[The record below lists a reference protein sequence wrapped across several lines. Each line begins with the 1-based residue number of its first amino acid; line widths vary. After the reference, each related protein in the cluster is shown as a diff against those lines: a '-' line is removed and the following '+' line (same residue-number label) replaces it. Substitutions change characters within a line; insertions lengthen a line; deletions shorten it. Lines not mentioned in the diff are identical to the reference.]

1 MLVHWPVL
9 LYDEYYS
16 EARRHAE
23 DDPQADLEKAW
34 SVFVTRCRRR
44 WKFFLGCCAVYNDI
58 IIGLLSAFPGVVDMI
73 VISGIVC
80 LLTSTVCSAA
90 AVLLRIHL
98 KEHKDPVNG
107 KVWLVHTAVQPRW
120 TSIPLLFA
128 IPDAWF
134 VWASSMF
141 VVFFVAFSWE
151 RLAQGSSAGTQNVA
165 ETRFY
170 IFAATLLSVLAA
182 SGVAHVLA
190 VLWACHR
197 LDGQIMAALRPQRE
211 TSP

>member
-1 MLVHWPVL
+1 MLVPFPSLAIHVMLVHWPVD
-9 LYDEYYS
+9 LYDNYYD
-16 EARRHAE
+16 EVRRHAE
-23 DDPQADLEKAW
+23 DDTQADLEKDCI
-34 SVFVTRCRRR
+34 T
-44 WKFFLGCCAVYNDI
+44 
-58 IIGLLSAFPGVVDMI
+58 IGLLSAFPGIVDMS
-73 VISGIVC
+73 VLSGIVC

-90 AVLLRIHL
+90 AVLLRTHL
-98 KEHKDPVNG
+98 KEHKDPASG
-107 KVWLVHTAVQPRW
+107 KHTAVQPRW
-120 TSIPLLFA
+120 TSIPLMFA

-170 IFAATLLSVLAA
+170 VFAATLLSVLAA